1 MERVRVLKARQEKNK
16 SKIKI
21 FNIFTSNFIL
31 NKYYINKIFHK
42 YNISNIHLIYLI
54 LYIIYI
60 FIYL

>member
-31 NKYYINKIFHK
+31 NK
-42 YNISNIHLIYLI
+42 
-54 LYIIYI
+54 LYK
-60 FIYL
+60 